1 MLQTVDVG
9 KRSLSAYRGIALDTT
24 LDELVS
30 AAEALRGA
38 RVLHLSATPYG
49 GGVAELLRSLV
60 PLLNDLGLV
69 VDWKVISGDEAF
81 FKVTKQIHDA
91 LQGADIEISDEE
103 RATYQAVSEKN
114 AAELT
119 EEYEVVVV
127 HDPQPAGIRPVR
139 DGDGARWIW
148 RCHIDT
154 SEPNAE
160 SWDFLR
166 PLLTDY
172 DAAVYT
178 MEDFLPP
185 DLPVPRVEIV
195 PPAIDPLSP
204 KNLTLKLETAREVLS
219 WIGIEL
225 DQPLVT
231 QVSRFD
237 PWKDPLGVIEAYRLV
252 REKVPDLQLALAGS
266 MALDDPEAWEI
277 HGEIKKESEKEPLI
291 HVFTNLTGVG
301 NVEVNALQRLSHV
314 CIQKSIR
321 EGFGLVVSEALWKGT
336 PMVAGRA
343 GGIPLQMAD
352 GIGGILVE
360 NVEECAEALVE
371 LLENRERAA
380 TLGEQGRERVREH
393 FLLTRLL
400 LNEVGLL
407 ATVADRRAA
416 GVEEWR
422 DPACGMA
429 LAGPTGG
436 TEDFGGARWGFC
448 SEWCRERFRESPERY
463 VSTRASDGAAA
474 SR

>member
-9 KRSLSAYRGIALDTT
+9 NRSLSAYRGVALDGT

-30 AAEALRGA
+30 AAEPLRDL

-60 PLLNDLGLV
+60 PLLNDLGLA
-69 VDWKVISGDEAF
+69 VDWRVISGDESF
-81 FKVTKQIHDA
+81 FKVTKQLHDA
-91 LQGADIEISDEE
+91 LQGADTEISDDE

-119 EEYEVVVV
+119 DGYDVAVV
-127 HDPQPAGIRPVR
+127 HDPQPAGIRHVHGA
-139 DGDGARWIW
+139 GDARWIW

-154 SEPNAE
+154 SEPSSEA
-160 SWDFLR
+160 WDFLK
-166 PLLTDY
+166 PLLAEY
-172 DAAVYT
+172 DAAAYT
-178 MEDFLPP
+178 MDAFLPP
-185 DLPVPRVEIV
+185 DLPVPHVEVI

-204 KNLTLKLETAREVLS
+204 KNLTLRLQTAREVLS

-231 QVSRFD
+231 QVARFD

-252 REKVPDLQLALAGS
+252 RDTFPDLQLALAGS
-266 MALDDPEAWEI
+266 MALDDPDAWEI
-277 HGEIKKESEKEPLI
+277 HGEIKKQSEKEPLI

-301 NVEVNALQRLSHV
+301 NVEVNALQRLSQV

-336 PMVAGRA
+336 PVVAGRA

-352 GIGGILVE
+352 GAGGVLVE
-360 NVEECAEALVE
+360 SVEECATAITE
-371 LLENRERAA
+371 LLADGERAQA
-380 TLGEQGRERVREH
+380 LGEAGRERVREH
-393 FLLTRLL
+393 FLLPRLL

-407 ATVADRRAA
+407 AAIAELRPSGANER
-416 GVEEWR
+416 R
-422 DPACGMA
+422 DPVCGIV
-429 LAGPTGG
+429 LAETTGG
-436 TEDFGGARWGFC
+436 TEDFEGTRWSFC
-448 SEWCRERFRESPERY
+448 SERCRERFRESPERY
-463 VSTRASDGAAA
+463 APPFA
-474 SR
+474 SRNLG